1 VPGAS
6 DKNPSASEGMVLVG
20 LHGSGVR
27 SQVSEIRVRGQ
38 GFVRP
43 ET

>member
-6 DKNPSASEGMVLVG
+6 DKNPSASEGVVFVG

-27 SQVSEIRVRGQ
+27 SQVSDLKCQ
-38 GFVRP
+38 GSGFR